1 MVLTIRNKELNT
13 YLQVE
18 ISDNN
23 TIVEVF
29 DLCKKFFEEYNYMPH
44 TISIDGKYR
53 FAHTLSK

>member
-1 MVLTIRNKELNT
+1 MVLTIRNKQLNT

-23 TIVEVF
+23 SIVEVF
-29 DLCKKFFEEYNYMPH
+29 DLCKKFFEEYHYMPH

-53 FAHTLSK
+53 FAHTLSI